1 MGVGYGGEIVGSG
14 HGEMLIF
21 CRVTGR
27 QFSIGVKFRE
37 NRTDAWGSFSLN
49 VLIETDE

>member
-1 MGVGYGGEIVGSG
+1 MRDEIVGSG
-14 HGEMLIF
+14 DGEMLIF
-21 CRVTGR
+21 CRVTAR
-27 QFSIGVKFRE
+27 QFSVRGKFRE